1 MVFKKIFGVGAL
13 VVIIPKTN
21 WQVNLPELAA

>member
-1 MVFKKIFGVGAL
+1 MVFFKKIGVGAL
-13 VVIIPKTN
+13 VAIIPKTN